1 MFFFIII
8 KHNSERIKKKNFK
21 PIKGLELWKHLILT
35 LKNQKVFIDTDSKK
49 IIKDCKNLYPWVT
62 AYLRNKKFIKLENSK
77 KSSPTLLMLKNFI
90 KNYVKK
96 DNDIIVS
103 THVTSP
109 FVKLKTFKKAAQK
122 LNKFDSVAAIT
133 KDYNFA
139 WLENKKKKLIP
150 INFNPKVIT
159 KTQNLNPIIQSN
171 GAFFIFK
178 KKTFLKYNNRI
189 GKNPYYF
196 ELNFPESLEIDVQED
211 LDLARAI
218 CR

>member
-8 KHNSERIKKKNFK
+8 KHNSQRINKKNFK
-21 PIKGLELWKHLILT
+21 KIKGLELWKHLILT
-35 LKNQKVFIDTDSKK
+35 LKNKKVFIDTDSKK
-49 IIKDCKNLYPWVT
+49 IIYDCKKLYPWVT
-62 AYLRNKKFIKLENSK
+62 VYLRDKRFINLENSEK
-77 KSSPTLLMLKNFI
+77 ASPTLLMIKNFLV
-90 KNYVKK
+90 KYVK
-96 DNDIIVS
+96 NDESVVVT

-109 FVKLKTFKKAAQK
+109 FIKLKTIKKAAKK
-122 LNKFDSVAAIT
+122 LNRYDSVAAVT

-139 WLENKKKKLIP
+139 WLENNKKKLIP

-189 GKNPYYF
+189 GKKPCYF
-196 ELNFPESLEIDVQED
+196 EINFPESLEIDVKED
-211 LDLARAI
+211 LNLARAI
-218 CR
+218 CK